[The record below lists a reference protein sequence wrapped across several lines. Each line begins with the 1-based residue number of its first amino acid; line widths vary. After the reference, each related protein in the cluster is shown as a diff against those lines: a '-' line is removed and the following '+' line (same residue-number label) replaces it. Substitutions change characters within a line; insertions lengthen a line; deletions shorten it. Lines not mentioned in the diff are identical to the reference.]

1 MNKVLL
7 LSMPMGALERPSLGL
22 SLLKSRIVESGYAC
36 DVRYL
41 AFSFAEF
48 IGQQDYQWMCYELP
62 YTAFAG
68 DWSFTQDLYGEQ
80 PESERAYIQTILR
93 DAWRLSDAD
102 IARILRIRTMV
113 PYFMDHCMSTVPWSD
128 YAIVGFTSTFEQN
141 IASLALARRIKQNYP
156 KISIVF
162 GGSNWEAGMGQEL
175 HRKFPFVDYVCSG
188 EAETSFPALVR
199 RILARTP
206 MNGKRKPIPGIVYR
220 DRNSR
225 SVSTGAAEMIRDM
238 DALPVPDFSDYFQ
251 DLQQCTVSAPVA
263 PTLLFETSRGC
274 WWGAKQHCTFCGLN
288 GGSMAFR
295 SKSPRRA
302 LDELEHLV
310 DRWQM
315 TNVEVVD
322 NILDMKYVHDML
334 PALARSRRGLQIFYE
349 VKSNLSRMQIKIL
362 HEAGVN
368 RIQPGIESL
377 SDHVL
382 KLMRKG
388 TTALRNIQ
396 LLKWAQEFGITVEWN
411 ILYGF
416 PGETPEDYRRV
427 LEVLPAI
434 RFLRPPCATGPIRL
448 DRFSPYHNSPSE
460 FGLTN
465 VRPLKTYHYLYP
477 FDDES
482 LSRIAYYFDFD
493 YEKDRDPT
501 GYAAEV
507 VAYVNEWRSNPQPGT
522 LCSVSRPDGSLVI
535 IDSRIGATVPELIL
549 SGLECAAY
557 KFCDELQS
565 GIGVVRH
572 LRALFPG
579 VEFADQQV
587 FDFLDSL
594 VSNKLM
600 VTDGSNYLS
609 LALRTHHPSAAA
621 QGDNRTE
628 VIGLLPRPASSYLRG
643 ELKVLEE
650 LPQKAISSSG

>member
-1 MNKVLL
+1 
-7 LSMPMGALERPSLGL
+7 
-22 SLLKSRIVESGYAC
+22 
-36 DVRYL
+36 
-41 AFSFAEF
+41 
-48 IGQQDYQWMCYELP
+48 
-62 YTAFAG
+62 
-68 DWSFTQDLYGEQ
+68 
-80 PESERAYIQTILR
+80 
-93 DAWRLSDAD
+93 
-102 IARILRIRTMV
+102 
-113 PYFMDHCMSTVPWSD
+113 
-128 YAIVGFTSTFEQN
+128 
-141 IASLALARRIKQNYP
+141 
-156 KISIVF
+156 
-162 GGSNWEAGMGQEL
+162 
-175 HRKFPFVDYVCSG
+175 
-188 EAETSFPALVR
+188 
-199 RILARTP
+199 
-206 MNGKRKPIPGIVYR
+206 
-220 DRNSR
+220 
-225 SVSTGAAEMIRDM
+225 
-238 DALPVPDFSDYFQ
+238 
-251 DLQQCTVSAPVA
+251 
-263 PTLLFETSRGC
+263 
-274 WWGAKQHCTFCGLN
+274 
-288 GGSMAFR
+288 MAFR

-302 LDELEHLV
+302 LDELEQLV

-315 TNVEVVD
+315 NNVEVVD
-322 NILDMKYVHDML
+322 NILDMKYFHDML

-349 VKSNLSRMQIKIL
+349 VKSNLSRLHVKML

-396 LLKWAQEFGITVEWN
+396 LMKWAQELGITVEWN

-427 LEVLPAI
+427 LELLPAI

-493 YEKDRDPT
+493 YEKDCDPT

-507 VAYVNEWRSNPQPGT
+507 VAYVHEWRSNPQPGT
-522 LCSVSRPDGSLVI
+522 LRSVSRPDGSLVI
-535 IDSRIGATVPELIL
+535 IDSRPGATVRELIL

-557 KFCDELQS
+557 KVCDELQS
-565 GIGVVRH
+565 GVAVIRH
-572 LRALFPG
+572 LRALFPS

-594 VSNKLM
+594 VSNQLM

-609 LALRTHHPSAAA
+609 LALRTYDPLAA
-621 QGDNRTE
+621 QRDNRNE
-628 VIGLLPRPASSYLRG
+628 VFAGAPRPASSYLRA
-643 ELKVLEE
+643 ELKVL
-650 LPQKAISSSG
+650 QV

>member
-1 MNKVLL
+1 
-7 LSMPMGALERPSLGL
+7 
-22 SLLKSRIVESGYAC
+22 
-36 DVRYL
+36 
-41 AFSFAEF
+41 
-48 IGQQDYQWMCYELP
+48 
-62 YTAFAG
+62 
-68 DWSFTQDLYGEQ
+68 
-80 PESERAYIQTILR
+80 
-93 DAWRLSDAD
+93 
-102 IARILRIRTMV
+102 
-113 PYFMDHCMSTVPWSD
+113 
-128 YAIVGFTSTFEQN
+128 
-141 IASLALARRIKQNYP
+141 
-156 KISIVF
+156 
-162 GGSNWEAGMGQEL
+162 
-175 HRKFPFVDYVCSG
+175 
-188 EAETSFPALVR
+188 
-199 RILARTP
+199 
-206 MNGKRKPIPGIVYR
+206 
-220 DRNSR
+220 
-225 SVSTGAAEMIRDM
+225 
-238 DALPVPDFSDYFQ
+238 
-251 DLQQCTVSAPVA
+251 
-263 PTLLFETSRGC
+263 
-274 WWGAKQHCTFCGLN
+274 
-288 GGSMAFR
+288 MAFR

-322 NILDMKYVHDML
+322 NILDMKYFNDML

-349 VKSNLSRMQIKIL
+349 VKSNLSRTQIQVL
-362 HEAGVN
+362 HEAGVS

-396 LLKWAQEFGITVEWN
+396 LLKWALEFGITVEWN

-427 LEVLPAI
+427 LELMPAI

-448 DRFSPYHNSPSE
+448 DRFSPYHSSPSE
-460 FGLTN
+460 FGLIN

-477 FDDES
+477 FDEES

-493 YEKDRDPT
+493 YEEDRDPT

-507 VAYVNEWRSNPQPGT
+507 VAYVHEWRSNPQPGT
-522 LCSVSRPDGSLVI
+522 LLSVSRPDGSMVI
-535 IDSRIGATVPELIL
+535 IDSRTGATVPELIL

-565 GIGVVRH
+565 GMGVVRH
-572 LRALFPG
+572 LRALFPA
-579 VEFADQQV
+579 VQFADQQV

-609 LALRTHHPSAAA
+609 LALRTHYPSAAA

-628 VIGLLPRPASSYLRG
+628 VIGGPPRPASSYLRG
-643 ELKVLEE
+643 ELKVL
-650 LPQKAISSSG
+650 QA